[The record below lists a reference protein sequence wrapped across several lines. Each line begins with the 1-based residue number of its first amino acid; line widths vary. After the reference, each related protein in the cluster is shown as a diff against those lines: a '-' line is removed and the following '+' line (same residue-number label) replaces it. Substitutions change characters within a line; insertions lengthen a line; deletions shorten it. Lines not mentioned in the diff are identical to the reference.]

1 MTAQPK
7 PALSYEAA
15 YRRLEEAVADLSA
28 GGLSLEEALARFEQG
43 MALANLC
50 STLLD
55 QAELRVQQV
64 GQLAP
69 TELDALLGEDATGAA
84 SSTAP
89 ATGAASS
96 APTFG
101 SAVTATGAAS
111 SAPTTQNSPLA
122 GPLPGGRR
130 GLPATTGPARKPAA
144 DAPLDPLF
152 DDF

>member
-15 YRRLEEAVADLSA
+15 YRRLEETVADLSA
-28 GGLSLEEALARFEQG
+28 GGLSLEDALARFEQG

-69 TELDALLGEDATGAA
+69 AELDALLGDDATGAA
-84 SSTAP
+84 SSASAVNSVAP
-89 ATGAASS
+89 AGT
-96 APTFG
+96 P
-101 SAVTATGAAS
+101 ATQNS
-111 SAPTTQNSPLA
+111 ELRTQNSPLA
-122 GPLPGGRR
+122 GPRR
-130 GLPATTGPARKPAA
+130 GGLPATTGPARKSAA
-144 DAPLDPLF
+144 DTPLDPLF

>member
-1 MTAQPK
+1 VTAQPK

-15 YRRLEEAVADLSA
+15 YRRLEETVADLSA
-28 GGLSLEEALARFEQG
+28 GGLSLEDALARFEQG

-69 TELDALLGEDATGAA
+69 AELDALLGDDATGAA
-84 SSTAP
+84 SSAAP
-89 ATGAASS
+89 SGNVPNTPA
-96 APTFG
+96 
-101 SAVTATGAAS
+101 
-111 SAPTTQNSPLA
+111 TQNSELRAQNAPLA
-122 GPLPGGRR
+122 GPRR
-130 GLPATTGPARKPAA
+130 GGLPATTGPARKSAA
-144 DAPLDPLF
+144 DTPLDPLF

>member
-28 GGLSLEEALARFEQG
+28 GGLSLEDALARFEQG

-69 TELDALLGEDATGAA
+69 AELDALLGDDSAPLGTA
-84 SSTAP
+84 SSAPP
-89 ATGAASS
+89 ATGAANS
-96 APTFG
+96 A
-101 SAVTATGAAS
+101 S
-111 SAPTTQNSPLA
+111 TTPNAPLA

-130 GLPATTGPARKPAA
+130 GLPATTGPGRKAPS

>member
-43 MALANLC
+43 MALANVC

-69 TELDALLGEDATGAA
+69 AELDALLGDDGTA
-84 SSTAP
+84 SSPAP

-96 APTFG
+96 AATAG
-101 SAVTATGAAS
+101 SVPSTAA
-111 SAPTTQNSPLA
+111 TQTSDLRPQTSPLA

>member
-15 YRRLEEAVADLSA
+15 YRRLEETVADLSA
-28 GGLSLEEALARFEQG
+28 GGLSLEDALARFEQG

-69 TELDALLGEDATGAA
+69 AELDALLGDDAPGAA
-84 SSTAP
+84 SN
-89 ATGAASS
+89 TGAASS
-96 APTFG
+96 AATSPGASG
-101 SAVTATGAAS
+101 SGPNTA
-111 SAPTTQNSPLA
+111 TQNSELRTQNAPLA
-122 GPLPGGRR
+122 GPRR
-130 GLPATTGPARKPAA
+130 GGLPATTGPARKAPA